1 MRTRAGRLRRPDV
14 GVECGP
20 RHDRSFVANRPRLVV
35 EVLSPSTRELDMFG
49 KLDEY
54 KEVES
59 QTAILIVEPN
69 GPAALFW
76 AREADRSWT
85 HRSFDGPD
93 GTIELPDLGV
103 ALPMSEIYADLT
115 FGPEETRSLAG
126 GRG

>member
-1 MRTRAGRLRRPDV
+1 
-14 GVECGP
+14 
-20 RHDRSFVANRPRLVV
+20 
-35 EVLSPSTRELDMFG
+35 MFG

-54 KEVES
+54 KGIES
-59 QTAILIVEPN
+59 PTAILLVEPN
-69 GPAALFW
+69 APAALLG
-76 AREADRSWT
+76 ARDADRSWSY
-85 HRSFDGPD
+85 RSFNGLD